1 MILTAAGREKKREE
15 NDRPD
20 TDEYA
25 RMDDREKD
33 LAIQKAVIRLQNRVQ
48 EILNP
53 LGGDGKSEKGSTGK
67 EVKRNDED

>member
-1 MILTAAGREKKREE
+1 MIFAAADRKKREE
-15 NDRPD
+15 NDRPN

-25 RMDDREKD
+25 GMDDREKD

-48 EILNP
+48 EILNH
-53 LGGDGKSEKGSTGK
+53 LGGDGKSGENSKRK